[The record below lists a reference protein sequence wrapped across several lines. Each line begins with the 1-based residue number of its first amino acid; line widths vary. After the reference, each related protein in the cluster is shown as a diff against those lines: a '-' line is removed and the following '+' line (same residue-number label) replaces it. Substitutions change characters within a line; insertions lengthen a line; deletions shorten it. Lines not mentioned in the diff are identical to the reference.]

1 MSTKKTTT
9 PSAAPPAEGGKKK
22 PERVRHVVLLEPE
35 LDNRLRNLVDA
46 ESGPPLRLRSIQDVL
61 DAATKS
67 FVETLEK
74 TRRGGKPYPQRPEGY

>member
-1 MSTKKTTT
+1 MSTKKMTT

-22 PERVRHVVLLEPE
+22 PERVRHVVLLDPA

-46 ESGPPLRLRSIQDVL
+46 ESGPPLRLRSLQDVL
-61 DAATKS
+61 EAATES

-74 TRRGGKPYPQRPEGY
+74 TRRGGKPYPQRPEGH